1 LEYGGEED
9 SGKKIW
15 RVSSSNCLHVTPK
28 VFLNIGPIQT
38 VAMGFSG
45 GGQPKDISQFFNGGP
60 DSQWSFDVYL
70 FFGEEAGPELS
81 ISSKS
86 QPVAGAAEV
95 PAQGGDKSHST
106 KSSW

>member
-86 QPVAGAAEV
+86 QPIAGAAEV
-95 PAQGGDKSHST
+95 PAQGGDK
-106 KSSW
+106 